1 MEYINSFFKDLTKI
15 INKSTVV
22 LYYDYRGLHMWG
34 KKEEY
39 FPANKVT
46 INPSY
51 EWDEEAKKLNISHRE
66 LEVFALLMDGH
77 DNREIAQILGIQY
90 QSVKNHIFSLYKKLK
105 AKNMAQAAKL
115 LILGNFIKT
124 ELKGIDWYNY
134 DKEKL
139 IKHFKWVLDSK
150 NSRVTESQRNETKKF
165 LLDFGLFGEVY
176 KDRLDELKDKED
188 Q

>member
-1 MEYINSFFKDLTKI
+1 
-15 INKSTVV
+15 
-22 LYYDYRGLHMWG
+22 MWR

-77 DNREIAQILGIQY
+77 DNKEVAQILGIQY

-105 AKNMAQAAKL
+105 AKNMAQATKL
-115 LILGNFIKT
+115 LLFGNFIKT
-124 ELKGIDWYNY
+124 EVHGVDWMKF

-139 IKHFKWVLDSK
+139 IAHFKWVLDPK
-150 NSRVTESQRNETKKF
+150 NTQVQESQRKETKQF
-165 LLDFGLFGEVY
+165 LLEFGLYGEVY
-176 KDRLDELKDKED
+176 KDRLNELKDGED
-188 Q
+188 KDKT

>member
-1 MEYINSFFKDLTKI
+1 
-15 INKSTVV
+15 
-22 LYYDYRGLHMWG
+22 MWRR
-34 KKEEY
+34 KEEF

-77 DNREIAQILGIQY
+77 DNKEVAQILGIQY

-105 AKNMAQAAKL
+105 AKNMAQATKL
-115 LILGNFIKT
+115 LLFGNFIKT
-124 ELKGIDWYNY
+124 ELSGTDYFKF

-139 IKHFKWVLDSK
+139 ISHFKWVLDPK
-150 NSRVTESQRNETKKF
+150 NTQVQESQRKETKQF
-165 LLDFGLFGEVY
+165 LMEFGLYGEVY
-176 KDRLDELKDKED
+176 KDRLNELKDGEGKD
-188 Q
+188 KT

>member
-1 MEYINSFFKDLTKI
+1 
-15 INKSTVV
+15 
-22 LYYDYRGLHMWG
+22 MWG

-39 FPANKVT
+39 FPANKIT

-77 DNREIAQILGIQY
+77 DNQEVAQILGIQY

-105 AKNMAQAAKL
+105 AKNMAQATKL

-124 ELKGIDWYNY
+124 EFTGVGWFNY

-139 IKHFKWVLDSK
+139 IAHFKWVLDPQ
-150 NSRVTESQRNETKKF
+150 NTQVLETQRKETKKF
-165 LLDFGLFGEVY
+165 LLDFGLYREVY
-176 KDRLDELKDKED
+176 KDRLDELNGKED
-188 Q
+188 K